1 MTRGCN
7 TNGSFCAREEDTRP
21 AEDEVTTR
29 APTEEEKE
37 ATLEAQAAMQEAEAT
52 INEAKATM
60 QQVLASMR
68 GTQLPTGMKEALAA
82 LGMA

>member
-1 MTRGCN
+1 
-7 TNGSFCAREEDTRP
+7 
-21 AEDEVTTR
+21 
-29 APTEEEKE
+29 
-37 ATLEAQAAMQEAEAT
+37 MQEAEAT
-52 INEAKATM
+52 INEAKVTM